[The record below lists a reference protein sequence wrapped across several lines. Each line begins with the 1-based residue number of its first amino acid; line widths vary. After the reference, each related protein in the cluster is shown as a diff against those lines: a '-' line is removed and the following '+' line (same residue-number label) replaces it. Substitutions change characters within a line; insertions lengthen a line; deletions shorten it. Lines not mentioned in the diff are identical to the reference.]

1 MAEGVVKLSEEEL
14 KDIVSKEMYKCY
26 GDIDIKEIKFEVRTA
41 FHDDVPKVSC
51 VSCEVKIE
59 IPVISLPL

>member
-14 KDIVSKEMYKCY
+14 KEIILKEMVECY
-26 GDIDIKEIKFEVRTA
+26 GDIDVKEIKFKVGTA
-41 FHDDVPKVSC
+41 FFDDDPK

-59 IPVISLPL
+59 IPVFPLPL